1 MPRFLH
7 IADIHL
13 GFDRY
18 NSPARTLD
26 FYHALF
32 DVIQRYAIDEAVDFV
47 LIAGDL
53 FEHRVVLPGVLNQ
66 AQSVMRELQDAG
78 IPVLIIEGNHDNLP
92 YGTKTS
98 WLRYMADWDWVILL
112 EPDSA
117 SDANGDDATAIYQPW
132 DPETRRGGYIDL
144 DCGVRVFGSCW
155 YGASAPQA
163 IARLAEGIR
172 ALAPPQKS
180 PQGQPHYQ
188 VMMLHH
194 GMEGQIARY
203 SGALRYRDI
212 LPLKEAGIDYL
223 ALGHIH
229 KTYELEGWVFNPGSL
244 EANSVTEAASHM
256 ERGAYLVELTPNGP
270 QVSLKRDYQQR
281 SILRLTLDVEKD
293 WSAAQLE
300 AAAVERI
307 AAQPSPEA
315 IVEFRIRGQ
324 VGFNRLDVDI
334 RGLQDRL
341 KTLSQALIFLLKYD
355 VTGTEYATLV
365 PGEEQLSRDR
375 IESIVFQDLLAAN
388 NDYAKTFELLSEG
401 LVDLKT
407 ELLSD
412 RATPELYELAE
423 LWLNRAQALTSP
435 ESQSPG
441 AGDPSPA
448 PVPQSSSAPAAIG
461 LDSGTGPLSQT
472 PPIDPLHGG

>member
-66 AQSVMRELQDAG
+66 AQSVMRELQEAG

-112 EPDSA
+112 EPDMTQE
-117 SDANGDDATAIYQPW
+117 DDGPIYEPW
-132 DPETRRGGYIDL
+132 TPETRRGGYIDL

-172 ALAPPQKS
+172 ALPDRPQDPPDR
-180 PQGQPHYQ
+180 PHYQ

-203 SGALRYRDI
+203 AGALRYRDI

-244 EANSVTEAASHM
+244 EANSVAEAASHM

-300 AAAVERI
+300 AAAIARI
-307 AAQPSPEA
+307 AAHPSPEA

-435 ESQSPG
+435 ESQSQG

-448 PVPQSSSAPAAIG
+448 PVPQSSSALAGIG
-461 LDSGTGPLSQT
+461 LDSGTGLLSQT

>member
-18 NSPARTLD
+18 NSPERTLD
-26 FYHALF
+26 FFHALF

-66 AQSVMRELQDAG
+66 AQIVMQELQDAG
-78 IPVLIIEGNHDNLP
+78 IPVLLIEGNHDNLP

-112 EPDSA
+112 EPNLAPES
-117 SDANGDDATAIYQPW
+117 GRAIYEPW
-132 DPETRRGGYIDL
+132 TPETKRGGYIDL

-163 IARLAEGIR
+163 IVSLADGIR
-172 ALAPPQKS
+172 SLPATPDP
-180 PQGQPHYQ
+180 PHYQ

-203 SGALRYRDI
+203 AGALRYRDI

-229 KTYELEGWVFNPGSL
+229 KTYEVEGWVFNPGSL
-244 EANSVTEAASHM
+244 EANSVTEAASQM

-281 SILRLTLDVEKD
+281 SILRLTLDVDKD

-300 AAAVERI
+300 AAAIERI
-307 AAQPSPEA
+307 AAKPSPEA

-388 NDYAKTFELLSEG
+388 NDYAKTFEILSEG

-407 ELLSD
+407 ELLGD
-412 RATPELYELAE
+412 RATPELYDLAE
-423 LWLNRAQALTSP
+423 LWLKRAQAQTTPALIGP
-435 ESQSPG
+435 ESQSQE

-448 PVPQSSSAPAAIG
+448 PAPQSSSAPAAIG
-461 LDSGTGPLSQT
+461 PDSTTAPL
-472 PPIDPLHGG
+472 

>member
-112 EPDSA
+112 EPDMTQE
-117 SDANGDDATAIYQPW
+117 DDGPIYEPW
-132 DPETRRGGYIDL
+132 TPETRRGGYIDL

-172 ALAPPQKS
+172 ALPDRPQDPPDR
-180 PQGQPHYQ
+180 PHYQ

-203 SGALRYRDI
+203 AGALRYRDI

-244 EANSVTEAASHM
+244 EANSVAEAASHM

-300 AAAVERI
+300 AAAIARI
-307 AAQPSPEA
+307 AAHPSPEA

-423 LWLNRAQALTSP
+423 LWLKRAQVLTSP
-435 ESQSPG
+435 ESQLPG
-441 AGDPSPA
+441 AMDPSLGPA
-448 PVPQSSSAPAAIG
+448 PQSSSALAGIG
-461 LDSGTGPLSQT
+461 LDSGTGLLSQI
-472 PPIDPLHGG
+472 PPIDLLHGG

>member
-66 AQSVMRELQDAG
+66 AQSVMRELQEAG

-112 EPDSA
+112 EPDMTQE
-117 SDANGDDATAIYQPW
+117 DDGPIYEPW
-132 DPETRRGGYIDL
+132 TPETRRGGYIDL

-172 ALAPPQKS
+172 ALPDRPQEPPDR
-180 PQGQPHYQ
+180 PHYQ

-203 SGALRYRDI
+203 AGALRYRDI

-244 EANSVTEAASHM
+244 EANSVAEAASHM

-300 AAAVERI
+300 AAAIARI
-307 AAQPSPEA
+307 TAHPSPEA

-423 LWLNRAQALTSP
+423 LWLKRAQVLTSP
-435 ESQSPG
+435 ESQLPG
-441 AGDPSPA
+441 AMDPSLGPA
-448 PVPQSSSAPAAIG
+448 PQSSSALAGIG
-461 LDSGTGPLSQT
+461 LD
-472 PPIDPLHGG
+472 

>member
-66 AQSVMRELQDAG
+66 AQSVMRELQEAG

-112 EPDSA
+112 EPDMTQE
-117 SDANGDDATAIYQPW
+117 DDGPIYEPW
-132 DPETRRGGYIDL
+132 TPETRRGGYIDL

-172 ALAPPQKS
+172 ALPDRPQDPPDR
-180 PQGQPHYQ
+180 PHYQ

-203 SGALRYRDI
+203 AGALRYRDI

-244 EANSVTEAASHM
+244 EANSVAEAASHM

-300 AAAVERI
+300 AAAIERI
-307 AAQPSPEA
+307 AVHPSPEA

-423 LWLNRAQALTSP
+423 LWLKRAQVLTSP
-435 ESQSPG
+435 ESQLPG
-441 AGDPSPA
+441 AMDPSLGPA
-448 PVPQSSSAPAAIG
+448 PQSSSALAGIG
-461 LDSGTGPLSQT
+461 LESGTGLLSQT

>member
-1 MPRFLH
+1 
-7 IADIHL
+7 
-13 GFDRY
+13 
-18 NSPARTLD
+18 
-26 FYHALF
+26 
-32 DVIQRYAIDEAVDFV
+32 
-47 LIAGDL
+47 
-53 FEHRVVLPGVLNQ
+53 
-66 AQSVMRELQDAG
+66 MRELQDAG

-98 WLRYMADWDWVILL
+98 WLRYLADWDWVVLL
-112 EPDSA
+112 EPDIA
-117 SDANGDDATAIYQPW
+117 RDANGDDSTAIYQAW
-132 DPETRRGGYIDL
+132 TSETRRGGYIDL

-172 ALAPPQKS
+172 ALPPG
-180 PQGQPHYQ
+180 PQYQ

-229 KTYELEGWVFNPGSL
+229 KTYEVEGWVFNPGSL

-256 ERGAYLVELTPNGP
+256 ERGAYLVELTANGP
-270 QVSLKRDYQQR
+270 QVSLKRDYRQR

-300 AAAVERI
+300 AAAIARI
-307 AAQPSPEA
+307 AAHPSPDA

-341 KTLSQALIFLLKYD
+341 KPLSQALIFLLKYD

-423 LWLNRAQALTSP
+423 LWLKRAQALTSR
-435 ESQSPG
+435 ESQSQA
-441 AGDPSPA
+441 AGDRSPGPA
-448 PVPQSSSAPAAIG
+448 PQSSSAPAAIG
-461 LDSGTGPLSQT
+461 PD
-472 PPIDPLHGG
+472 